1 MSEMK
6 VDNKTSDN
14 KLLGTEDLKRVLGRK
29 ELMSI
34 AIGQIIGAGVF
45 ALTGIVIGTTGRSV
59 NLAFMIAAVLVV
71 LLAIPLVFIGGTIR
85 MRGGQYTQA
94 ALLIGERFAGFYMI
108 VYLISNLSVA
118 MYAISFSEYLV
129 SLIPSMTGTT
139 TIVALVV
146 LTGFYVLN
154 FFGIQGAAKMQN
166 LLVVLMAAALSIFIV
181 FGIGKI
187 QPGYFQQPG
196 WMTGGTMGFLTGIAL
211 LQYATG
217 GATVVVN
224 FGAESKNPTKD
235 IPIVI
240 VVSTLGVAAVYGLM
254 ATIAAGVLPIEVTAF
269 QPLTAVAREIL
280 PTGLLYFFI
289 IAGAGF
295 ALTTTLNATLG
306 WVTKPLLQATIDGW
320 FPKSLG
326 KIHPKYKT
334 PYVWLTIVYVIGVL
348 TILSGWDI
356 GQIANF
362 ALVLINITGLVLSFS
377 AIRLPKVVPEIWE
390 KSSVHVST
398 PVLWAG
404 CLLAVGAS
412 LFQIVVLGLNQ
423 TPTQLIGNVVIL
435 AVAIIFSQVRH
446 KHVKMEIS
454 YEEA

>member
-1 MSEMK
+1 MSQETLAVK
-6 VDNKTSDN
+6 STVKES
-14 KLLGTEDLKRVLGRK
+14 LGSEDLKRVLGRK
-29 ELMSI
+29 ELMSV

-59 NLAFMIAAVLVV
+59 NLAFMLAALLVV
-71 LLAIPLVFIGGTIR
+71 LLAIPLVYIGGTIR
-85 MRGGQYTQA
+85 LRGGQYTQA
-94 ALLIGERFAGFYMI
+94 ALLIGEKFAGFYMVI
-108 VYLISNLSVA
+108 YLISNLSVA
-118 MYAISFSEYLV
+118 MYAISFAQYLV
-129 SLIPSMTGTT
+129 SLVPSAAGITT
-139 TIVALVV
+139 VVALAV
-146 LTGFYVLN
+146 LTLFYVLN

-166 LLVVLMAAALSIFIV
+166 AMVLLMAAALALFIV
-181 FGIGKI
+181 FGMGKI

-196 WMTGGTMGFLTGIAL
+196 WMTAGTMGFLTGIAL

-224 FGAESKNPTKD
+224 FGAEAKNPTRD

-240 VVSTLGVAAVYGLM
+240 VVSTIGVAAVYGLM

-280 PTGLLYFFI
+280 PAGLLYFFI

-320 FPKSLG
+320 FPKALG

-348 TILSGWDI
+348 TILSGWDV

-362 ALVLINITGLVLSFS
+362 ALVLINIAGVALSYS
-377 AIRLPKVVPEIWE
+377 AIRLPKVVPELWE
-390 KSSVHVST
+390 KSRVHVST
-398 PVLWAG
+398 PFLVG
-404 CLLAVGAS
+404 SCMLAIGAS
-412 LFQIVVLGLNQ
+412 FFQIIVLGLNQ

-435 AVAIIFSQVRH
+435 VVAIIFAQIRH
-446 KHVKMEIS
+446 KHVKMEVS